1 MKKTIGIIVVL
12 IITLIILTGC
22 SVNVNYEVKVNKDGS
37 GDISYV
43 YGFSKDT
50 LESLQT
56 SAEDLVASMKEQA
69 ENSEYKTE
77 YYEDDEIAGFKAS
90 KHLNDLS
97 KEFSLKEA
105 FGKEYVNEDEGKTG
119 IKINK
124 SLFKT
129 KIIQESQ
136 IDLTSMKDIQ
146 AAVKMKYTVKLPV
159 KLKTNNATQ
168 VEKDGKTATWE
179 LIPGEVN
186 SVEYVAS
193 GINLLP
199 ILIIILVVCLVVAAL
214 VYYFIFF
221 KKKKVTK

>member
-1 MKKTIGIIVVL
+1 M
-12 IITLIILTGC
+12 
-22 SVNVNYEVKVNKDGS
+22 
-37 GDISYV
+37 
-43 YGFSKDT
+43 
-50 LESLQT
+50 QT